1 MNMWDNIIFV
11 CTGNTCRS
19 PMCAAVAHDK
29 YGVNADSRGLA
40 ADGSPVSEN
49 AVAALSEKGYSCA
62 ENRPSRQLTAEDAEK
77 ADLIVTVTPAHAQII
92 RNALPQYEKKI
103 RTMPLPISDPY
114 GGDLPVYR
122 RCLSD
127 IEAALDLL
135 FGMETM
141 NESQPEKMDTG
152 VKIVDASPD
161 LLDEIAAMELR
172 AFAVP
177 WSKKTFEG
185 AFAAKNVTILA
196 ALDEDGTLMGYA
208 CLLVIA
214 PDGELMNIAVDDC
227 FRGRGIGSALMEA
240 VLERAAQLG
249 AEDVFL
255 EVRESNAPARHLYE
269 KYGFETLGRRKKYY
283 QKPVEDAILM
293 KRTTER

>member
-1 MNMWDNIIFV
+1 
-11 CTGNTCRS
+11 
-19 PMCAAVAHDK
+19 MCAAAARKK

-40 ADGSPVSEN
+40 ADGSPISEN
-49 AVAALSEKGYSCA
+49 AVTALREKGYPCE
-62 ENRPSRQLTAEDAEK
+62 ENRPSRQLTAEDAER
-77 ADLIVTVTPAHAQII
+77 ADRIVTVTPAHAQIL
-92 RNALPQYEKKI
+92 RNALPQFADKI
-103 RTMPLPISDPY
+103 IPMPLPISDPY

-135 FGMETM
+135 FGMETV
-141 NESQPEKMDTG
+141 NGSQPEKTRSG
-152 VKIVDASPD
+152 VKITDASPD
-161 LLDEIAAMELR
+161 LLEEIAAMELR

-177 WSKKTFEG
+177 WSMKTFEG
-185 AFAAKNVTILA
+185 AFAADNVTILA
-196 ALDEDGTLMGYA
+196 AMDEDGTLMGYA

-214 PDGELMNIAVDDC
+214 PDGELMNIAVDDR

-240 VLERAAQLG
+240 VLERAARLG